1 MADPT
6 EIQDRRLGLAEL
18 TKTLADQ
25 VKTTRIEL
33 MHDEPRNIEVP
44 ANWDRRGLPGW
55 CYHSTALL
63 DLEKSNLFKTHWQI
77 ACHVSDVPEPG
88 SFLCFDM
95 CGERALI
102 VRDNN
107 SDIRA
112 FLNVCRHRGS
122 RLVPK
127 DQGKCENALVC
138 PFHGWVYNLDGTLRG
153 AARPESFP
161 DLDKH
166 KFGLKELEMEIW
178 HGLVFIRFK
187 PGPQPS
193 VAELLA
199 PIEQEISAYK
209 MAEHVPTDGI
219 WTEETP
225 VNWKSI
231 RDVDNEGYHV
241 PLAHPALQDLYG
253 STYSDEPYVDGV
265 SRSDASFTPTKGRR
279 WAVRNYKKFT
289 KPQPHLPEH
298 LHKTWLYYGIFPNA
312 VIAVT
317 PETMLFYQE
326 FPITTK
332 KSVLRSATY
341 RNPHEDRQQRAA
353 RYLAARIDRETVEED
368 IQLTIWSN
376 ESMASESFEG
386 FYLSDLEYGVRS
398 HHDHL
403 RKILPVYNSET
414 APGEDEV
421 ASLNTAMSAA
431 PKT

>member
-1 MADPT
+1 MRDEVRNT
-6 EIQDRRLGLAEL
+6 EIP
-18 TKTLADQ
+18 T
-25 VKTTRIEL
+25 
-33 MHDEPRNIEVP
+33 
-44 ANWDRRGLPGW
+44 NWDRRGLPGW
-55 CYHSTALL
+55 CYHSNALL
-63 DLEKSNLFKTHWQI
+63 ELEKSELFKTHWQI

-102 VRDNN
+102 LKDSN

-122 RLVPK
+122 RLVSK
-127 DQGKCENALVC
+127 EQGKCANALVC

-166 KFGLKELEMEIW
+166 EFGLKEIEMEIW
-178 HGLVFIRFK
+178 QGFVFVRFK

-199 PIEQEISAYK
+199 PIEQEVSAYK

-265 SRSDASFTPTKGRR
+265 SRSDGKFTPTKGRR

-289 KPQPHLPEH
+289 RPQPHLPEH

-317 PETMLFYQE
+317 PETTLFYQE
-326 FPITTK
+326 FPITTD
-332 KSVLRSATY
+332 KSTLRSATY
-341 RNPHEDRQQRAA
+341 RNPNEDRQQRAA

-376 ESMASESFEG
+376 EAMASEAFEG

-403 RKILPVYNSET
+403 RNILPIYNSES

-421 ASLNTAMSAA
+421 AALNDAMSAE
-431 PKT
+431 PKS

>member
-1 MADPT
+1 ML
-6 EIQDRRLGLAEL
+6 ELAYPVETL
-18 TKTLADQ
+18 TDQ
-25 VKTTRIEL
+25 VKIERIAQ
-33 MHDEPRNIEVP
+33 MRDEARNTEIP

-55 CYHSTALL
+55 CYHSAALL
-63 DLEKSNLFKTHWQI
+63 ELEKSELFNTHWQI
-77 ACHVSDVPEPG
+77 ACHISDIPEPG

-102 VRDNN
+102 LKASN

-122 RLVPK
+122 RLVSK
-127 DQGKCENALVC
+127 EQGKCANALVC

-161 DLDKH
+161 DLDKNE
-166 KFGLKELEMEIW
+166 FGLKEIEMEIW
-178 HGLVFIRFK
+178 QGFVFVRFR

-193 VAELLA
+193 VAELLT

-253 STYSDEPYVDGV
+253 STYADEPYVDGI
-265 SRSDASFTPTKGRR
+265 SRSDGKFTPTKGRR

-317 PETMLFYQE
+317 PETTLFYQE
-326 FPITTK
+326 FPVTTE
-332 KSVLRSATY
+332 KSILRSATY
-341 RNPHEDRQQRAA
+341 RNPNEDRQQKAA

-376 ESMASESFEG
+376 EAMASEAFEG

-403 RKILPVYNSET
+403 RKILPIYNSEVT
-414 APGEDEV
+414 PGEDEV
-421 ASLNTAMSAA
+421 ASLNDELSAET
-431 PKT
+431 KS